1 MKARRR
7 ADNRRWIHRNFF
19 ILQVCQGHASIDTRY
34 EKLHDQ

>member
-7 ADNRRWIHRNFF
+7 ADNRRWIHRSFF
-19 ILQVCQGHASIDTRY
+19 ILQIRQGHASIDTRY